1 MGGFL
6 SYSVFRNI
14 APPTADHY
22 GQLHIHNPEP
32 PMKPILTFTSIG
44 LSLVL
49 GAIGPTARAQE
60 PSPAES
66 SSSMAKPAEAEAK
79 KPNIL
84 IIWGG

>member
-1 MGGFL
+1 
-6 SYSVFRNI
+6 
-14 APPTADHY
+14 
-22 GQLHIHNPEP
+22 
-32 PMKPILTFTSIG
+32 MKPILTFTSIG

-79 KPNIL
+79 KPNI
-84 IIWGG
+84 IVIWG